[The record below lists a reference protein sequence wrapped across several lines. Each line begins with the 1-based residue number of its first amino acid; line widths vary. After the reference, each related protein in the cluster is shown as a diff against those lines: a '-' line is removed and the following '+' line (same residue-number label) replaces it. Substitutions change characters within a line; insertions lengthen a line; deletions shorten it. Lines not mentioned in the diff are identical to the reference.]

1 MTFNISQS
9 TAEFIIK
16 VHQKKI
22 SPILNRKGI
31 KCRFYPTCSEYG
43 LLAIKKY
50 GFIRGWIKT
59 IKRIR
64 RCKPD
69 NYGSCVDFP

>member
-1 MTFNISQS
+1 MRFNIGYKIS
-9 TAEFIIK
+9 EFLIK
-16 VHQKKI
+16 FHQKKI
-22 SPILNRKGI
+22 SPYLNKNGI

-43 LLAIKKY
+43 LIAIKKY

-64 RCKPD
+64 RCRPD
-69 NYGSCVDFP
+69 NYETCIDCP